1 MILKTKDEAANF
13 NANITKTDDFK
24 SFKHKAK
31 LLETTVAQAAPNNAS
46 GIATIAKMQNEI
58 GKMQQLLR
66 H

>member
-1 MILKTKDEAANF
+1 M
-13 NANITKTDDFK
+13 
-24 SFKHKAK
+24 AK

-46 GIATIAKMQNEI
+46 GIAKMQNEI